1 MGSSLVP
8 VVADWSSTPMGSH
21 PLRPPGQR
29 RAPRQ
34 LVVRRTGSGI
44 GLLHL
49 LHKLDLPAVPDCID
63 GSVRKLPAVHL
74 VPPLTYAQILDL
86 EAPQKAESRQGGFPL
101 QTSSTPC
108 FEHWQRALP

>member
-49 LHKLDLPAVPDCID
+49 LHKLDLPAAAVQ
-63 GSVRKLPAVHL
+63 RKLSQL
-74 VPPLTYAQILDL
+74 SFL
-86 EAPQKAESRQGGFPL
+86 AELSNLGG
-101 QTSSTPC
+101 Q
-108 FEHWQRALP
+108 